1 MEKRLEKTAKD
12 IALIAKEVVNL
23 LADKKCTID
32 EADNVL
38 RITKI
43 SIDSTAMVRK
53 LEYQIL
59 FTSFSSLAKNS
70 ESGLFA
76 ESLIVAAN
84 EH

>member
-38 RITKI
+38 RITKM

-53 LEYQIL
+53 LEY
-59 FTSFSSLAKNS
+59 
-70 ESGLFA
+70 
-76 ESLIVAAN
+76 
-84 EH
+84 